1 MLDLTPRQV
10 LRVAGTGLPPRYAAA
25 LRRWRPGPS
34 VSKVDFL
41 LDGPIP
47 WRDARL
53 AGAGT
58 VHLGGTA
65 AEIRRAEDD
74 VAAGRMPTRPFVM
87 LCQQQAADP
96 TRATGPAR
104 GHTVVWSYAHV
115 PHGHPGDVRP
125 LIEAEVER
133 HAPGFRD
140 RIEAAIAMRPAD
152 LEAWNPNLVGGDIA
166 GGSLAGARALLRPTA
181 SPRPHR
187 AGRTGLYLASA
198 STPPGAGVHGMGGAW
213 AVRTLLADRRR

>member
-1 MLDLTPRQV
+1 M
-10 LRVAGTGLPPRYAAA
+10 
-25 LRRWRPGPS
+25 
-34 VSKVDFL
+34 SKVDFL

-74 VAAGRMPTRPFVM
+74 VAAGRMPARPFVM

-96 TRATGPAR
+96 SRATGPAR

-140 RIEAAIAMRPAD
+140 RIEAAVAMRPAD

-166 GGSLAGARALLRPTA
+166 G
-181 SPRPHR
+181 
-187 AGRTGLYLASA
+187 
-198 STPPGAGVHGMGGAW
+198 
-213 AVRTLLADRRR
+213 